1 MVLTMHPGTATMALP
16 RLLHVGLPYNVQ
28 GEVALVGLVEHPT
41 QMENMVGQVII
52 IINGNVIN
60 A

>member
-1 MVLTMHPGTATMALP
+1 MHPGTATMALP

-52 IINGNVIN
+52 IINGNVID